1 MELILFLFLA
11 GLTVFLSFRLS
22 YYADLLNKTTNI
34 SGVFIGGIL
43 LAGITSLPELVTCLS
58 SIFLNNPYLA
68 IGDILGSN
76 FFNIA
81 MMCFFDILFIKTMF
95 YNYTKNRYYL
105 IYVLLILN
113 YLIMYL
119 FMGGTF
125 NLEIFNI
132 GLPSFIIIIT
142 YIFYLKNAKEEETKK
157 EVITT
162 KEHVLLKFFLVGLF
176 MVIVSILLTLVVNL
190 IAGKNPNVASSFIGA
205 ILLGITTS
213 MPEVITFI
221 ALVKMKSFDLALS
234 DIIGSNL
241 FNLLILAVGDIF
253 LKNKEIYY
261 FVDKESMFLLIFG
274 LILTILSFYQNNRK
288 VVKNKLVYIIPS
300 LMGILLYIYYIVI
313 NVC

>member
-157 EVITT
+157 EVKTT

-241 FNLLILAVGDIF
+241 FNLLILAIGDIF

-274 LILTILSFYQNNRK
+274 FILTILSFYQNNRK
-288 VVKNKLVYIIPS
+288 VVKNKFVYIIPS
-300 LMGILLYIYYIVI
+300 LMGILLYAYYIAI
-313 NVC
+313 NV

>member
-76 FFNIA
+76 FFNIT

-157 EVITT
+157 EVKTT

-241 FNLLILAVGDIF
+241 FNLLILAIGDIF
-253 LKNKEIYY
+253 FKNKEIYY

-288 VVKNKLVYIIPS
+288 VVKNKFVYIIPS
-300 LMGILLYIYYIVI
+300 LMGILLYIYYIAI
-313 NVC
+313 NV

>member
-81 MMCFFDILFIKTMF
+81 MMCFFDILFIKKMF

-241 FNLLILAVGDIF
+241 FNLLILYG
-253 LKNKEIYY
+253 Y
-261 FVDKESMFLLIFG
+261 FEK
-274 LILTILSFYQNNRK
+274 
-288 VVKNKLVYIIPS
+288 
-300 LMGILLYIYYIVI
+300 
-313 NVC
+313 

>member
-157 EVITT
+157 EVITI

-241 FNLLILAVGDIF
+241 FNLLILAIGDIF

-274 LILTILSFYQNNRK
+274 FILTILSFYQNNRK

-300 LMGILLYIYYIVI
+300 LMGILLYAYYIAI
-313 NVC
+313 NV

>member
-1 MELILFLFLA
+1 MELVLFLFLA

-241 FNLLILAVGDIF
+241 FNLLILAIGDIF

-288 VVKNKLVYIIPS
+288 VVKNKFVYIIPS
-300 LMGILLYIYYIVI
+300 LIGILLYAYYIAI
-313 NVC
+313 NV

>member
-43 LAGITSLPELVTCLS
+43 LAGLTSLPEFVTCLS

-241 FNLLILAVGDIF
+241 FNLLILAIGDIF

-288 VVKNKLVYIIPS
+288 VVKNKFVYIIPS
-300 LMGILLYIYYIVI
+300 LMGILLYAYYIAI
-313 NVC
+313 NV

>member
-43 LAGITSLPELVTCLS
+43 LAGLTSLPEFVTCLS

-142 YIFYLKNAKEEETKK
+142 YIFYLKNAKEEKTKK

-241 FNLLILAVGDIF
+241 FNLLILAIGDIF

-274 LILTILSFYQNNRK
+274 FILTILSFYQNNRK

-300 LMGILLYIYYIVI
+300 LIGVLLYIYYIVI
-313 NVC
+313 NV

>member
-1 MELILFLFLA
+1 MELVLFLFLA

-105 IYVLLILN
+105 IYILLILN

-162 KEHVLLKFFLVGLF
+162 KDHVLLKFFLVGLF

-241 FNLLILAVGDIF
+241 FNLLILAIGDIF

-300 LMGILLYIYYIVI
+300 LMGILLYAYYIAI
-313 NVC
+313 NV

>member
-241 FNLLILAVGDIF
+241 FNLLILAIGDIF

-288 VVKNKLVYIIPS
+288 VVKNKLIYIVPS
-300 LMGILLYIYYIVI
+300 LIGVLLYAYYIAI
-313 NVC
+313 NV

>member
-1 MELILFLFLA
+1 MELVLFLFLA
-11 GLTVFLSFRLS
+11 GLTVFLSFKLS

-43 LAGITSLPELVTCLS
+43 LAGITSLPEFVTCLS

-81 MMCFFDILFIKTMF
+81 MMCLFDILFIKTMF
-95 YNYTKNRYYL
+95 YNYTKNKYYI
-105 IYVLLILN
+105 IYLLLIIN
-113 YLIMYL
+113 YFIMYL
-119 FMGGTF
+119 FMGGIF
-125 NLEIFNI
+125 NLELFNI
-132 GLPSFIIIIT
+132 GIPSFIIIIS
-142 YIFYLKNAKEEETKK
+142 YIIYLKKAQEKDSKK
-157 EVITT
+157 EIIKT
-162 KEHVLLKFFLVGLF
+162 KEHVLLKFLFVGIL
-176 MVIVSILLTLVVNL
+176 MVIVSIFLTLIVNL
-190 IAGKNPNVASSFIGA
+190 IADKNPNVASSFIGA

-221 ALVKMKSFDLALS
+221 ALIKMKSFDLALS

-241 FNLLILAVGDIF
+241 FNLLILAIGDIF

-300 LMGILLYIYYIVI
+300 LMGILLYIYYIAI
-313 NVC
+313 NV

>member
-157 EVITT
+157 EVKTT

-213 MPEVITFI
+213 MPEVTTFI

-241 FNLLILAVGDIF
+241 FNLLILAIGDIF

-274 LILTILSFYQNNRK
+274 FILTILSFYQNNRK
-288 VVKNKLVYIIPS
+288 VVKNKFVYIIPS
-300 LMGILLYIYYIVI
+300 LMGILLYIYYIAI

>member
-95 YNYTKNRYYL
+95 YNYTKNKYYL

-241 FNLLILAVGDIF
+241 FNLLILAIGDIF

-300 LMGILLYIYYIVI
+300 LMGILLYAYYIAI
-313 NVC
+313 NV

>member
-113 YLIMYL
+113 YFIMYL

-241 FNLLILAVGDIF
+241 FNLLILAIGDIF

-274 LILTILSFYQNNRK
+274 FILTILSFYQNNRK

>member
-274 LILTILSFYQNNRK
+274 FILTILSFYQNNRK
-288 VVKNKLVYIIPS
+288 VVKNKLIYIVPS
-300 LMGILLYIYYIVI
+300 LMGILLYIYYIAI
-313 NVC
+313 NV

>member
-213 MPEVITFI
+213 MPEVTTFI

-261 FVDKESMFLLIFG
+261 FVDKESMFLLVFG
-274 LILTILSFYQNNRK
+274 FILTILSFYQNNRK

-300 LMGILLYIYYIVI
+300 LMGILLYIYYIAI
-313 NVC
+313 NV

>member
-1 MELILFLFLA
+1 MELVLFLFLA
-11 GLTVFLSFRLS
+11 GLTVFLSFKLS

-43 LAGITSLPELVTCLS
+43 LAGITSLPEFVTCLS

-81 MMCFFDILFIKTMF
+81 MMFLFDILFIKTMF
-95 YNYTKNRYYL
+95 YNYTKNKYYI
-105 IYVLLILN
+105 IYLLLIIN
-113 YLIMYL
+113 YFIMYL
-119 FMGGTF
+119 FMGGIF
-125 NLEIFNI
+125 NLELFNI
-132 GLPSFIIIIT
+132 GIPSFIIIIS
-142 YIFYLKNAKEEETKK
+142 YIIYLKKAQEKDSKK
-157 EVITT
+157 EIIKT
-162 KEHVLLKFFLVGLF
+162 KEHVLLKFLFVGIL
-176 MVIVSILLTLVVNL
+176 MVIVSIFLTLIVNL
-190 IAGKNPNVASSFIGA
+190 IADKNPNVASSFIGA

-221 ALVKMKSFDLALS
+221 ALIKMKSFDLALS

-241 FNLLILAVGDIF
+241 FNLLILAIGDIF

-300 LMGILLYIYYIVI
+300 LMGILLYIYYIAI
-313 NVC
+313 NV

>member
-221 ALVKMKSFDLALS
+221 ALIKMKSFDLALS

-274 LILTILSFYQNNRK
+274 FILTILSFYQNNRK
-288 VVKNKLVYIIPS
+288 VVKNKFVYIIPS
-300 LMGILLYIYYIVI
+300 LMGILLYAYYIAI
-313 NVC
+313 NV

>member
-157 EVITT
+157 EVKTT

-241 FNLLILAVGDIF
+241 FNLLILAIGDIF

-274 LILTILSFYQNNRK
+274 FILTILSFYQNNRK

-300 LMGILLYIYYIVI
+300 LMGILLYIYYIAI
-313 NVC
+313 NV

>member
-1 MELILFLFLA
+1 MELVLFLFLA
-11 GLTVFLSFRLS
+11 GLTVFLSFKLS

-43 LAGITSLPELVTCLS
+43 LAGLTSLPEFVTCLS

-76 FFNIA
+76 FFNISI
-81 MMCFFDILFIKTMF
+81 MCLFDILFIKTMF
-95 YNYTKNRYYL
+95 YNYTKNKYYI
-105 IYVLLILN
+105 IYLLLIIN
-113 YLIMYL
+113 YFIMYL

-221 ALVKMKSFDLALS
+221 ALIKMKSFDLALS

-241 FNLLILAVGDIF
+241 FNLLILAIGDIF

-261 FVDKESMFLLIFG
+261 FVDKESMFLLVFG
-274 LILTILSFYQNNRK
+274 FILTILSFYQNNRK
-288 VVKNKLVYIIPS
+288 VVKNKLIYIVPS
-300 LMGILLYIYYIVI
+300 LIGVLLYIYYIVI
-313 NVC
+313 NV

>member
-22 YYADLLNKTTNI
+22 YYADFLNKTTNI

-300 LMGILLYIYYIVI
+300 LMGILLYAYYIAI
-313 NVC
+313 NV

>member
-190 IAGKNPNVASSFIGA
+190 IADKNPNVASSFIGA

-241 FNLLILAVGDIF
+241 FNLLILAIGDIF

-300 LMGILLYIYYIVI
+300 LMGILLYAYYIAI
-313 NVC
+313 NV

>member
-1 MELILFLFLA
+1 MELVLFLFLA

-162 KEHVLLKFFLVGLF
+162 KDHVLLKFFLVGLF

-241 FNLLILAVGDIF
+241 FNLLILAIGDIF

-274 LILTILSFYQNNRK
+274 FILTILSFYQNNRK
-288 VVKNKLVYIIPS
+288 VVKNKLIYIVPS
-300 LMGILLYIYYIVI
+300 LMGILLYAYYIAI
-313 NVC
+313 NV

>member
-95 YNYTKNRYYL
+95 YNYTKDRYYL

-190 IAGKNPNVASSFIGA
+190 IADKNPNVASSFIGA

-274 LILTILSFYQNNRK
+274 FILTILSFYQNNRK
-288 VVKNKLVYIIPS
+288 VVKNKFVYIIPS
-300 LMGILLYIYYIVI
+300 LMGILLYAYYIAI
-313 NVC
+313 NV

>member
-190 IAGKNPNVASSFIGA
+190 IADKNPNVASSFIGA

-241 FNLLILAVGDIF
+241 FNLLILAIGDIF

-274 LILTILSFYQNNRK
+274 FILTILSFYQNNRRP
-288 VVKNKLVYIIPS
+288 VKNKFVYIIPS
-300 LMGILLYIYYIVI
+300 LIGVLLYIYYIVI
-313 NVC
+313 NV

>member
-95 YNYTKNRYYL
+95 YNYTKNKYYL

-142 YIFYLKNAKEEETKK
+142 YIFYLKNAKEEKTKK

-213 MPEVITFI
+213 MPEVTTFI

-274 LILTILSFYQNNRK
+274 FILTILSFYQNNRK

-300 LMGILLYIYYIVI
+300 LMGILLYAYYIAI
-313 NVC
+313 NV

>member
-113 YLIMYL
+113 FLIMYL

-241 FNLLILAVGDIF
+241 FNLLILAIGDIF

-288 VVKNKLVYIIPS
+288 VVKNKLIYIVPS
-300 LMGILLYIYYIVI
+300 LMGILLYAYYIAI
-313 NVC
+313 NV

>member
-1 MELILFLFLA
+1 MELVLFLFLA

-105 IYVLLILN
+105 IYVLLIFN

-221 ALVKMKSFDLALS
+221 ALIKMKSFDLALS

-274 LILTILSFYQNNRK
+274 FILTILSFYQNNRK
-288 VVKNKLVYIIPS
+288 VVKNKLVYIIPC
-300 LMGILLYIYYIVI
+300 LIGVLLYIYYIVI
-313 NVC
+313 NV

>member
-162 KEHVLLKFFLVGLF
+162 QEHVLLKFFLVGLF

-221 ALVKMKSFDLALS
+221 ALIKMKSFDLALS

-241 FNLLILAVGDIF
+241 FNLLILAIGDIF

-274 LILTILSFYQNNRK
+274 FILTILSFYQNNRK
-288 VVKNKLVYIIPS
+288 VVKNKFVYIIPS
-300 LMGILLYIYYIVI
+300 LMGILLYAYYIAI
-313 NVC
+313 NV

>member
-1 MELILFLFLA
+1 MELVLFLFLA

-43 LAGITSLPELVTCLS
+43 LAGITSLPEFVTCLS

-76 FFNIA
+76 FFNISI
-81 MMCFFDILFIKTMF
+81 MCLFDILFIKTMF
-95 YNYTKNRYYL
+95 YNYTKNKYYI
-105 IYVLLILN
+105 IYLLLIIN
-113 YLIMYL
+113 YFIMYL

-190 IAGKNPNVASSFIGA
+190 IADKNPNVASSFIGA

-221 ALVKMKSFDLALS
+221 ALIKMKSFDLALS

-241 FNLLILAVGDIF
+241 FNLLILAIGDIF

-261 FVDKESMFLLIFG
+261 FVDKESMFLLVFG
-274 LILTILSFYQNNRK
+274 FILTILSFYQNNRK
-288 VVKNKLVYIIPS
+288 VVKNKLIYIVPS
-300 LMGILLYIYYIVI
+300 LIGVLLYIYYIVI
-313 NVC
+313 NV